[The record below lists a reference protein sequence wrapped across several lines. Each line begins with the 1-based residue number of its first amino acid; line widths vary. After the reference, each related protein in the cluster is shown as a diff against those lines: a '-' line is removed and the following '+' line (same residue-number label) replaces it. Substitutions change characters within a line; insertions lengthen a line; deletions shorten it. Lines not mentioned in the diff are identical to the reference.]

1 MDLSIGSQTL
11 CISELKRTHAIG
23 MICESSVI
31 LDWPFGAVVYEAELM
46 ARDYPCGP
54 IPLETNAAVGQ
65 SPTALLE
72 LLLLLCF
79 STLCAFV

>member
-1 MDLSIGSQTL
+1 MQLAWSVKALSF
-11 CISELKRTHAIG
+11 
-23 MICESSVI
+23 

-54 IPLETNAAVGQ
+54 IPLETNAAAGQ

-72 LLLLLCF
+72 LLILLCF
-79 STLCAFV
+79 STLCAFVWQDMTNLPLTCIYLYK